1 MSKSAFFRF
10 YGELNDFLPSQ
21 KGQQQVRYEF
31 SGSPAIKDAIQALG
45 VPQVEVFLIQVNGE
59 PTDFAYN
66 INIDDQVSV
75 YPLITKFT
83 VEENPIQRK
92 PILGLRFV
100 LDCHLGKLA
109 RHIRMLG
116 FDTLYRND
124 IHDDEIVKLAE
135 LEDRIVLTRDLAIL
149 KCNAVT
155 HGYYPRSQ
163 DPEKQLE
170 EIITR
175 FDLMSHIRP
184 FSRCMD
190 CNGYLENVEKELIT
204 HKLEPL
210 TRSHFDEF
218 LQCDGCGKVY
228 WKGSHYERMCE
239 RLGWE

>member
-1 MSKSAFFRF
+1 MSKNAFFRF

-21 KGQQQVRYEF
+21 KRQQQVRYEF
-31 SGSPAIKDAIQALG
+31 SGSPAVKDAIQALG

-66 INIDDQVSV
+66 IHIDDQISV
-75 YPLITKFT
+75 YPLITEFT
-83 VEENPIQRK
+83 VEENPIQRR
-92 PILGLRFV
+92 PLQGLRFV

-109 RHIRMLG
+109 RHLRMLG
-116 FDTLYRND
+116 FDALYRND

-175 FDLMSHIRP
+175 FDLIPYSQP

-190 CNGYLENVEKELIT
+190 CNGHLEAVEKGVII
-204 HKLEPL
+204 HKLEPQ
-210 TRSHFDEF
+210 TQSHFNEF
-218 LQCDGCGKVY
+218 FQ
-228 WKGSHYERMCE
+228 SFR
-239 RLGWE
+239 